1 MSQEDVEFVR
11 GIYENLTDAYK
22 TGDYTQLIEDFCHP
36 DVVLKTSGMFP
47 ETGDYTGYEGLRAFT
62 ANQAE
67 ALEQMWVQPAEFIDA
82 EDRVVVP
89 LRFGGKARHTGI
101 EAAFSVV
108 HVWAIRDRRASR
120 LDMYRGREEALKA
133 VGLEE

>member
-1 MSQEDVEFVR
+1 
-11 GIYENLTDAYK
+11 
-22 TGDYTQLIEDFCHP
+22 
-36 DVVLKTSGMFP
+36 MFP
-47 ETGDYTGYEGLRAFT
+47 ETGEYHGYAGLREFT
-62 ANQAE
+62 TNQAE
-67 ALEQMWVQPAEFIDA
+67 AFEQMWVQPAEFIDA

-108 HVWAIRDRRASR
+108 HVWTIRDRRVSR
-120 LDMYRGREEALKA
+120 LDMYRGREEALQA

>member
-1 MSQEDVEFVR
+1 MSEENVR
-11 GIYENLTDAYK
+11 LVQRIYENLNEAYE
-22 TGDYTQLIEDFCHP
+22 TGDYMQLIEDFCHP

-62 ANQAE
+62 ANQADS
-67 ALEQMWVQPAEFIDA
+67 LEQMWANPAEFIDA

-89 LRFGGKARHTGI
+89 LQFGGKARHTGI

-108 HVWAIRDRRASR
+108 HVWTIRDRRVSR
-120 LDMYRGREEALKA
+120 LDMYRGREEALNA
-133 VGLEE
+133 AGLKE

>member
-1 MSQEDVEFVR
+1 MSQENVEIVQR
-11 GIYENLTDAYK
+11 IYENLKDAYK
-22 TGDYTQLIEDFCHP
+22 TGDYMQPIEDFCHP

-47 ETGDYTGYEGLRAFT
+47 ETGDYSGYAGLRAFT

-67 ALEQMWVQPAEFIDA
+67 ALEQMWAKPAEFIDA

-108 HVWAIRDRRASR
+108 HVWSIRGRRASR

-133 VGLEE
+133 VGLAD

>member
-1 MSQEDVEFVR
+1 MSQENVR
-11 GIYENLTDAYK
+11 LVQGFYENLKDAYK
-22 TGDYTQLIEDFCHP
+22 TDDYTQLIEDFCHP

-82 EDRVVVP
+82 ENRVVVP

-101 EAAFSVV
+101 DAAFSVV
-108 HVWAIRDRRASR
+108 HVWTIRDRRVSR

>member
-1 MSQEDVEFVR
+1 MSEEHVR
-11 GIYENLTDAYK
+11 LVQRIYENLNDAYK
-22 TGDYTQLIEDFCHP
+22 TGDYMQLLEDVCHP

-47 ETGDYTGYEGLRAFT
+47 ETGDYTGYEGLQAFA

-67 ALEQMWVQPAEFIDA
+67 ALEQMWAKPAEFIDA

-89 LRFGGKARHTGI
+89 LQFGGKARHTGI

-108 HVWAIRDRRASR
+108 HVWTIRDRRVSR
-120 LDMYRGREEALKA
+120 LDMYRGRAEALKA
-133 VGLEE
+133 TGLTE